1 MTARPVRACSAKLL
15 QRRTCISQ
23 QSLQLA
29 AWHTSYILARHKP
42 LRKGCES
49 APASVQEATQ
59 QAAASSAAAW
69 LRDALEYQARRPGNT
84 GGWVLHA
91 ERLCPS
97 AHVREA
103 ALMPFS
109 ARAYSAAHATWQHV
123 ETDRARNGQ
132 LHAGREQLPAY
143 RDRRKR
149 KGALQPL
156 HLPGS
161 RAVVVVLWLVQRR

>member
-109 ARAYSAAHATWQHV
+109 ARAYSAAHATWQH
-123 ETDRARNGQ
+123 D
-132 LHAGREQLPAY
+132 AGREQLPAY